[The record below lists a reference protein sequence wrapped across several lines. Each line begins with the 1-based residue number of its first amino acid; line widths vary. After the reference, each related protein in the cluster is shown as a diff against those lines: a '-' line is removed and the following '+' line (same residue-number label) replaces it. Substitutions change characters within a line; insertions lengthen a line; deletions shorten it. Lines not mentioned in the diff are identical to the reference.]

1 MAVEEDQRR
10 WNRGRAAESSRPL
23 IIKPHLPPSSQG
35 NCFLRFIVLFR
46 LTGAMISLLVLYSS
60 RLYRAIMAAYLL
72 YLSFLLFS
80 HFPLFFSDSET
91 ILLNDPSSSSIIF
104 PSNPSTRFLPSLLP
118 PSVLGPIFIF
128 SREEER
134 KRGRGGGISRIKRAI
149 FEKKKGGVVAV
160 SDGCIVALTSPS
172 RAIWKYSK
180 PCIITWHRKRFF
192 R

>member
-104 PSNPSTRFLPSLLP
+104 PSNPSTRFLPSPLP
-118 PSVLGPIFIF
+118 PSVLGPIFF
-128 SREEER
+128 FRER
-134 KRGRGGGISRIKRAI
+134 KKEKGGGGGGISRIKRAI
-149 FEKKKGGVVAV
+149 FEKKKKGGCGGLGWV
-160 SDGCIVALTSPS
+160 
-172 RAIWKYSK
+172 YSG
-180 PCIITWHRKRFF
+180 INLA
-192 R
+192 